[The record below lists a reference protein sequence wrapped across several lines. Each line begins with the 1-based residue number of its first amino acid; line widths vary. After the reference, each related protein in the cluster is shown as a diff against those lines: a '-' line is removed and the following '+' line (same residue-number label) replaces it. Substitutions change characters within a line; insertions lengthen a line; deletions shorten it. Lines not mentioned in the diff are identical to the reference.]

1 MAPLQEE
8 ENMVISKRIETIP
21 DLFLEQADR
30 SKDRL
35 ALRHKKF
42 GVWHRTSW
50 REYSEKVTQVAAGL
64 ISLGLS
70 RGECVTLLGTNRPE
84 WLICHLAVMTAGGA
98 TCGIYPTSAS
108 EQILYVIEHSGSRI
122 LFVENEEQVDK
133 VLQILPQLKL
143 KQLVVWDPKG
153 LWGFS
158 HPEIIFF
165 NEFLEKAKAYLQE
178 NAECVTE
185 RRMAIDPEDTAMI
198 IYTSGTTGRPKG
210 AMISH
215 ANIMGMLESF
225 MSAHPTYETDEVIS
239 YLPLAHIYENFVSL
253 FQAVWSGGIVNFVES
268 LDTLPQNLREVSPT
282 IFAGVPRMWEKFA
295 SMIEI
300 RMSDST
306 LLKRTLYQ
314 ISVWVGLRYVRTK
327 GKPREHFFWKILY
340 APLYGFVLYHLKRQL
355 GFERVRWG
363 MSAAAPA
370 SPELFEYYNA
380 LGIPLREGYGQ
391 TESTGLITTQ
401 RLNRP
406 KWGFVG
412 EPLPRV
418 EVKIAEDGEI
428 LARGPNVFKG
438 YLKEPELTQS
448 TLEGGWLHT
457 GDVGVM
463 EDGFL
468 KILDRKKDII
478 ITSGGKNITPA
489 FIENKLK
496 FSPYVQDAVVIG
508 EGRKYLIA
516 LILIDEENVAKYAQ
530 DKRIPFTTF
539 SDLTQNP
546 QIHRLVDQEISKINK
561 TLSQVESVKKF
572 ALLPRRFYEEDG
584 DVTPTKKVK
593 RRALEKRYRDLI
605 ESLYKG

>member
-98 TCGIYPTSAS
+98 TCGIYPTSAP

-239 YLPLAHIYENFVSL
+239 YLPLA
-253 FQAVWSGGIVNFVES
+253 
-268 LDTLPQNLREVSPT
+268 
-282 IFAGVPRMWEKFA
+282 
-295 SMIEI
+295 
-300 RMSDST
+300 
-306 LLKRTLYQ
+306 
-314 ISVWVGLRYVRTK
+314 
-327 GKPREHFFWKILY
+327 
-340 APLYGFVLYHLKRQL
+340 
-355 GFERVRWG
+355 
-363 MSAAAPA
+363 
-370 SPELFEYYNA
+370 
-380 LGIPLREGYGQ
+380 
-391 TESTGLITTQ
+391 
-401 RLNRP
+401 
-406 KWGFVG
+406 
-412 EPLPRV
+412 
-418 EVKIAEDGEI
+418 
-428 LARGPNVFKG
+428 
-438 YLKEPELTQS
+438 
-448 TLEGGWLHT
+448 
-457 GDVGVM
+457 
-463 EDGFL
+463 
-468 KILDRKKDII
+468 
-478 ITSGGKNITPA
+478 
-489 FIENKLK
+489 
-496 FSPYVQDAVVIG
+496 
-508 EGRKYLIA
+508 
-516 LILIDEENVAKYAQ
+516 
-530 DKRIPFTTF
+530 
-539 SDLTQNP
+539 
-546 QIHRLVDQEISKINK
+546 
-561 TLSQVESVKKF
+561 
-572 ALLPRRFYEEDG
+572 RRRCQFC
-584 DVTPTKKVK
+584 
-593 RRALEKRYRDLI
+593 
-605 ESLYKG
+605 

>member
-1 MAPLQEE
+1 
-8 ENMVISKRIETIP
+8 MVIPKGRNDP

-30 SKDRL
+30 SKI
-35 ALRHKKF
+35 
-42 GVWHRTSW
+42 VWRFDIKIRGMASNSW

-98 TCGIYPTSAS
+98 TCGIYPTSAP

-253 FQAVWSGGIVNFVES
+253 FQAVWSGGIVNFVE
-268 LDTLPQNLREVSPT
+268 
-282 IFAGVPRMWEKFA
+282 PR
-295 SMIEI
+295 
-300 RMSDST
+300 
-306 LLKRTLYQ
+306 Y
-314 ISVWVGLRYVRTK
+314 
-327 GKPREHFFWKILY
+327 
-340 APLYGFVLYHLKRQL
+340 
-355 GFERVRWG
+355 
-363 MSAAAPA
+363 PA
-370 SPELFEYYNA
+370 SEPQ
-380 LGIPLREGYGQ
+380 R
-391 TESTGLITTQ
+391 GLPHG
-401 RLNRP
+401 LCWRP
-406 KWGFVG
+406 KDVG
-412 EPLPRV
+412 EICFDDR
-418 EVKIAEDGEI
+418 DS
-428 LARGPNVFKG
+428 NV
-438 YLKEPELTQS
+438 
-448 TLEGGWLHT
+448 
-457 GDVGVM
+457 
-463 EDGFL
+463 
-468 KILDRKKDII
+468 
-478 ITSGGKNITPA
+478 
-489 FIENKLK
+489 
-496 FSPYVQDAVVIG
+496 
-508 EGRKYLIA
+508 
-516 LILIDEENVAKYAQ
+516 
-530 DKRIPFTTF
+530 
-539 SDLTQNP
+539 
-546 QIHRLVDQEISKINK
+546 
-561 TLSQVESVKKF
+561 
-572 ALLPRRFYEEDG
+572 
-584 DVTPTKKVK
+584 
-593 RRALEKRYRDLI
+593 
-605 ESLYKG
+605 